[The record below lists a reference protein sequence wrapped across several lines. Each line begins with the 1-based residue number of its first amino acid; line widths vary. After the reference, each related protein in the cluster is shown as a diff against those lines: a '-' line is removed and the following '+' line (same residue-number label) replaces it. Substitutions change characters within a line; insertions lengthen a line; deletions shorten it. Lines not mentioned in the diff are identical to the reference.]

1 MGLALQFKRL
11 AFAQVVLGIVAFCMA
26 ERNPGLLL
34 IAGAIAALSWY
45 VTEGPGGRP
54 LPKWAIS
61 VLSLGAIAWLI
72 FDLRAKQGHVIVAM
86 GHFTMA
92 LQVLMLYGH
101 KGNREYA
108 QMLVLSLLQMI
119 GATALS
125 VSMIFGLLL
134 AGYCV
139 LSLVTVLLF
148 QLKGTVDQVHEAN
161 KAAAPEGR
169 VVPVPRA
176 VVGRGH
182 RWHFRAT
189 ALTIGL
195 VCGAFAITMFV
206 VMPRTGQKRMGA
218 DLAGPLAKRQVGF
231 SDTVRLNQTVNAHA
245 TREPVLNLA
254 VTLHGTTLADG
265 GGLTPLL
272 RGAALDRYDRK
283 ERRWLR
289 SRQLRG
295 WDTVVEIE
303 PEGTPLVEAPA
314 RGTVLQGQVT
324 LRGSDDRTLF
334 AVHPTTQI
342 SSAAVTHARFS
353 PIDQRLVTEGAVGG
367 TLVYGFEWP
376 LGAVPGLD
384 EQYLQKYRPGRMWR
398 APKDPDAAS
407 LQETYAR
414 GWQVQPQRVANL
426 ARRVLADAGIELAPN
441 QTLDEDEAAAAARV
455 LAHHLRDE
463 FTYRLSNPDTGV
475 TDPVIHFLFE
485 RRSGHCELFASGH
498 AALCRSI
505 GIPARVITGYRASEY
520 NRLGGYYVVRQSHAH
535 AWTEVYCGPQL
546 GWRTYD
552 ATPPADVDAEHAG
565 GDSWLDGARSVYDHF
580 EYLWLRTIVAYD
592 QRTRDAV
599 LGEMSDTITTQTTSD
614 QTVLGKAIAFIVELP
629 RTWRLDK
636 IGYTAAGIVTV
647 MLGVAIG
654 SLARLLILR
663 RRKLVALQLTAVP
676 RAKRRGMTR
685 KLRFYLRML
694 EMIERHGHVRPA
706 WQSPFQFAT
715 ELSGRSAARFEPVV
729 ALTEV
734 FYEVRFGH
742 RDLDPPRR
750 TRVKDNLRA
759 LERGLAARES

>member
-1 MGLALQFKRL
+1 MRLALAFKRL

-61 VLSLGAIAWLI
+61 VLSLGAIGWLI

-148 QLKGTVDQVHEAN
+148 QLKSTVDHVHEAN
-161 KAAAPEGR
+161 KSAAPAGR
-169 VVPVPRA
+169 LVPVPRA
-176 VVGRGH
+176 VVGRGY

-189 ALTIGL
+189 AVTIGL

-206 VMPRTGQKRMGA
+206 VMPRTGGKRMGA
-218 DLAGPLAKRQVGF
+218 DLAGPLARQQVGF
-231 SDTVRLNQTVNAHA
+231 TDTVRLNQTVNANA
-245 TREPVLNLA
+245 TREPVLNLS
-254 VTLHGTTLADG
+254 VTLHGKTLAGG
-265 GGLTPLL
+265 GGLEPLL

-283 ERRWLR
+283 ERRWVR
-289 SRQLRG
+289 SRQLSA
-295 WDTVVEIE
+295 WDTVVPVE
-303 PEGTPLVEAPA
+303 PGGTALAELPA
-314 RGTVLQGQVT
+314 RGAVLAGQVT
-324 LRGSDDRTLF
+324 LRGTNDRTLF
-334 AVHPTTQI
+334 AVHPAVRLSSTTMTQ
-342 SSAAVTHARFS
+342 ARFN
-353 PIDQRLVTEGAVGG
+353 PVDQRLMTEGTVGG

-384 EQYLQKYRPGRMWR
+384 AQYRAKYRMGDLWR
-398 APKDPDAAS
+398 TPPTPMHDLEEMYAS
-407 LQETYAR
+407 
-414 GWQVQPQRVANL
+414 GWLVQPQRVAGL
-426 ARRVLADAGIELAPN
+426 ARRALERQGMDVPPDAVPAG
-441 QTLDEDEAAAAARV
+441 DDAAAAARA
-455 LAHHLRDE
+455 LAGYLRDN
-463 FTYRLSNPDTGV
+463 YRYGLDNPDTGA

-485 RRSGHCELFASGH
+485 RRAGHCELFASGH

-505 GIPARVITGYRASEY
+505 GIPARVVTGYRASEY
-520 NRLGGYYVVRQSHAH
+520 NKLGGYFVVRQNHAH
-535 AWTEVYCGPQL
+535 AWTEVYCGPQV

-552 ATPPADVDAEHAG
+552 ATPPAQVDAEHAG
-565 GDSWLDGARSVYDHF
+565 GSSWLGGVRSVYDHF

-592 QRTRDAV
+592 QRTRAAV
-599 LGEMSDTITTQTTSD
+599 LDDMGQTISAQTSTDS
-614 QTVLGKAIAFIVELP
+614 TLLGKAIAFVVELP

-636 IGYTAAGIVTV
+636 IGYTAAGVVTV
-647 MLGVAIG
+647 MLGVAVG

-663 RRKLVALQLTAVP
+663 RRKLVALQLTSVP
-676 RAKRRGMTR
+676 RTKRRGMTR

-694 EMIERHGHVRPA
+694 EMLERHGHVRPA

-715 ELSGRSAARFEPVV
+715 DLSGRYPARFDAVV

-742 RDLDPPRR
+742 RDLDEPRR
-750 TRVKDNLRA
+750 ARVKTNLRA
-759 LERGLAARES
+759 LERGLASREA